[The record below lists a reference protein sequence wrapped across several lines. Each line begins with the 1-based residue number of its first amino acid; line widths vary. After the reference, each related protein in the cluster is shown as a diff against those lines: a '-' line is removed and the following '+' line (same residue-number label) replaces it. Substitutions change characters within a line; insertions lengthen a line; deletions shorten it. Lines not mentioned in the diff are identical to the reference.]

1 MKKLF
6 WFTHSNIDTRKVA
19 NHHILQ
25 KKEEPKVTINLTGF
39 LDVFKQNEI
48 WKRKKYRTEYVREY
62 NLDDFSKLK
71 SVKIHLHSENSP
83 YSNGHLYEKVIEKY
97 IDLKNLETSKIT
109 ASGIGE
115 ATQIAV
121 IEIEFESKHKII
133 DYLTHEEEKDI
144 DLIFEK
150 KLTSENIDSWYEL
163 ANVKSIICEFIQFYI
178 FNLHLNFLSTKY
190 SFSFTDKSL
199 QTGFTTIT
207 DSKSY
212 YYETDKIDFLS
223 HYIFYEPDK
232 DIMLE
237 IMNKTGK
244 FWHKEIPTIHFFLNA
259 LKGTHI
265 TIDNF
270 SKLVYTLE
278 SFFAKRTSND
288 FMSMSIPLL
297 IGTDI
302 RSMKEI
308 RETLKISFDIRN
320 NYVHGENIVN
330 LNSSVSNKKNIFV
343 EQVFYDLKNVI
354 IQLFAFYIN
363 NNLYLSSINEKIN
376 HELLFR
382 FFPNGIKKQTTNSQQ
397 CV

>member
-6 WFTHSNIDTRKVA
+6 WFTHTNIDTRQIS
-19 NHHILQ
+19 NFHHV
-25 KKEEPKVTINLTGF
+25 KKEEPKVAIDLTDF
-39 LDVFKQNEI
+39 IDLFQQNEI
-48 WKRKKYRTEYVREY
+48 WKRKKYRTEYIRDY
-62 NLDDFSKLK
+62 NIEDFSKIK
-71 SVKIHLHSENSP
+71 SVKIHLHSENAP
-83 YSNGHLYEKVIEKY
+83 YSNNHLYEKVIEKY
-97 IDLKNLETSKIT
+97 IDLKSFETSKIT

-144 DLIFEK
+144 ELIFEK
-150 KLTSENIDSWYEL
+150 KLTPENIDSWYEL
-163 ANVKSIICEFIQFYI
+163 ANIKSITCEFIQFYI
-178 FNLHLNFLSTKY
+178 FNLHLNFASTKY
-190 SFSFTDKSL
+190 SFSFTEKSL

-207 DSKSY
+207 DTKSY

-223 HYIFYEPDK
+223 HYIFYELDK
-232 DIMLE
+232 DRMLG
-237 IMNKTGK
+237 IMNKTAK

-259 LKGTHI
+259 LKGTNI

-278 SFFAKRTSND
+278 SFFSKRTSND

-302 RSMKEI
+302 HSMKKI
-308 RETLKISFDIRN
+308 RETLKVSFEIRN
-320 NYVHGENIVN
+320 NYVHGENIVS
-330 LNSSVSNKKNIFV
+330 LNSSVSNKKSINV
-343 EQVFYDLKNVI
+343 EEFFYDLKNLI
-354 IQLFAFYIN
+354 IQLFVFYLN
-363 NNLYLSSINEKIN
+363 NDLYLSRSNEKIN

-382 FFPNGIKKQTTNSQQ
+382 FFPNGIQK
-397 CV
+397 